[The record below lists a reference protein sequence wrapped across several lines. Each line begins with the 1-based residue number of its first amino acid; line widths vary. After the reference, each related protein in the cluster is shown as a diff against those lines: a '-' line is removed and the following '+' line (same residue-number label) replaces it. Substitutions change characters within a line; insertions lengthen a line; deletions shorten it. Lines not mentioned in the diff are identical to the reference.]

1 MKEIIPMRTYC
12 MVFGYDGSDYHG
24 MQIQLRDN
32 KKVENLKTIE
42 GEMEDCLKKLDL
54 FFVGN
59 DDNNDGGGFLKK
71 IKWSRVGRTDK
82 GVHSVCQV
90 VSFRAKIRLNNELE
104 GILKHKN
111 DSQKIKEICQRL
123 KIERD
128 ILNKNGL
135 DESQNMNPLLGG
147 VSLTPKSNV
156 EDFLDELLILDHIVG
171 KLNELLETTKIM
183 VFKIFRVTKNFDA
196 RTDCSRR
203 QYEYLMPEFLLKP
216 VNIINEDFKEELIK
230 ASLTRFEKGLNDLK
244 SGSRKRK
251 RSSCTNLN
259 QSSESKE
266 MKEENLE
273 IAEEMNEEEEE
284 KEEKMKQFEFHQAN
298 RLNNY
303 GFGNDCKLVNYEI
316 EDYLEEK
323 RRFCLTDEDLKRFQT
338 ILNEYLGT
346 NSFHNFTSKLSYDDS
361 TSWRHIEEIKVVRVD
376 PSEIKGDLKLIKIVI
391 KGQSFLLHQIRKMVA
406 LAIEIFRGT
415 APSNA
420 IQLCFLPDKYSIHLA
435 PSQGLLLDRVFYNSY
450 NTKRSISTDQNDFA
464 IQFLSFHIQD
474 CHFVK
479 EMESFKV
486 NSIYSKI
493 SSTISEPN
501 DNKWIEW
508 IESISRHPFIIDNL
522 IYDTSYANKNKLEN
536 KDNQL

>member
-1 MKEIIPMRTYC
+1 MA
-12 MVFGYDGSDYHG
+12 FGYDGSDYHG
-24 MQIQLRDN
+24 MQIQLKDN

-42 GEMEDCLKKLDL
+42 GEMEECLKKLDI
-54 FFVGN
+54 FFVSN
-59 DDNNDGGGFLKK
+59 DDNNDEGGFLKK

-104 GILKHKN
+104 NILKDKN
-111 DSQKIKEICQRL
+111 SSQKVKETCERL
-123 KIERD
+123 RIERD
-128 ILNKNGL
+128 ILNKNGI
-135 DESQNMNPLLGG
+135 DKSQNMNPLLGG
-147 VSLTPKSNV
+147 AKLTSSNNID
-156 EDFLDELLILDHIVG
+156 DFLDELLILDYIID
-171 KLNELLETTKIM
+171 KLNKLLKSTNIM

-216 VNIINEDFKEELIK
+216 VSITNEDFKKELIK

-251 RSSCTNLN
+251 RSLCISLN
-259 QSSESKE
+259 KNSDG
-266 MKEENLE
+266 KEEKTVTE
-273 IAEEMNEEEEE
+273 DDQGEEEEEEEE
-284 KEEKMKQFEFHQAN
+284 KEERMKQFEFHQTN

-303 GFGNDCKLVNYEI
+303 GFGNDYKLVNYEI

-323 RRFCLTDEDLKRFQT
+323 RGFCLSDEDLKRLQT
-338 ILNEYLGT
+338 ILNDYLGT
-346 NSFHNFTSKLSYDDS
+346 HSFHNFTSKLNYDDS
-361 TSWRHIEEIKVVRVD
+361 NSWRHIEEIKVVRVD
-376 PSEIKGDLKLIKIVI
+376 PNQIKENLKLIKIVI

-420 IQLCFLPDKYSIHLA
+420 IKLCFLPDKFSIHLA

-450 NTKRSISTDQNDFA
+450 NIKRSVSTDQTEFA
-464 IQFLSFHIQD
+464 IQFLSFHIQE

-493 SSTISEPN
+493 SSSISEPN
-501 DNKWIEW
+501 NNK
-508 IESISRHPFIIDNL
+508 
-522 IYDTSYANKNKLEN
+522 
-536 KDNQL
+536 